1 MKEQTSDDFYVFFT
15 YKLCQGGERTT
26 YGEPYKNKTKEQ
38 LVRELMG
45 DFSEEQISVISV
57 DPLSK
62 LVYEELEDMSALRDE
77 NIHLRGEVRILE
89 QLLLE
94 ERQFTGIWGEK

>member
-1 MKEQTSDDFYVFFT
+1 M
-15 YKLCQGGERTT
+15 
-26 YGEPYKNKTKEQ
+26 
-38 LVRELMG
+38 
-45 DFSEEQISVISV
+45 ISV